1 VLDLKLIL
9 QHPEAVKRNCELRG
23 FSVDVDQIVQLD
35 GERRSL
41 LARLEGTRHEAKQVA
56 RGVDRDQARE
66 RGREL
71 KKRDD
76 ELAQSVVRVEAAL
89 HEAVSRLPNMLDP
102 RVPIGG
108 EDANA
113 VVRQVGTP
121 RAFDFEPRPHEEI
134 GQALDLIDFKR
145 AVHASTSRFYA
156 LKNEAVLMRLALIR
170 LFVDHA
176 MKQGF
181 ELISPP
187 LLTKRQALF
196 ASGYLPFAEKDN
208 YTVAG
213 TDLSLIGTSEQVLL
227 GMHVDEVLTRL
238 PILYLGDSMCFRTEA
253 GSYGRDT
260 AGMIRV
266 HQFYK
271 LEQIVYC
278 LPSES
283 EQWHL
288 QCLENEEWLLAQLE
302 IPYRV
307 ILIASGDLGA
317 PGAIKYDTE
326 AWLPAPRVHRETT
339 SNTNLLDYQT
349 RRGNIRYR
357 IGAEKG
363 FPHTISATGF
373 TDRVIAAILENYQQA
388 DGSVEVPGFLR
399 SALGGLAAIRP
410 RGSGR

>member
-1 VLDLKLIL
+1 MLDIKFIA
-9 QHPEAVKRNCELRG
+9 QHADVVARNCELRG
-23 FSVDVDQIVQLD
+23 YSIDVGRIVQLD
-35 GERRSL
+35 ADRRAL
-41 LARLEGTRHEAKQVA
+41 LAELESTRHQAKEVA
-56 RGVDRDQARE
+56 RGADREKARE

-71 KKRDD
+71 KKRDE
-76 ELAQSVVRVEAAL
+76 ELAQAVARAEEEL
-89 HEAVSRLPNMLDP
+89 HEAVARLPNMLDY

-108 EDANA
+108 EEANA
-113 VVRQVGTP
+113 VVRSVGTP
-121 RAFDFEPRPHEEI
+121 RAFDFEPKPHEVI
-134 GQALDLIDFKR
+134 GEALNVVDFTR
-145 AVHASTSRFYA
+145 AVNASTSRFYA
-156 LKNEAVLMRLALIR
+156 LKNEAVLMRLALLR
-170 LFVDHA
+170 LFAERA
-176 MKQGF
+176 MGQGF
-181 ELISPP
+181 ELVSPP

-208 YTVAG
+208 YTITG

-227 GMHVDEVLTRL
+227 GMHVDDVLTRL
-238 PILYLGDSMCFRTEA
+238 PVLYLGDSMCFRTEA

-278 LPSES
+278 LPAES
-283 EQWHL
+283 ERWPL
-288 QCLENEEWLLAQLE
+288 QCLENEEWILAQLE

-326 AWLPAPRVHRETT
+326 AWFPATGVYRETT

-357 IGAEKG
+357 IGGEKG

-373 TDRVIAAILENYQQA
+373 TDRLIAAILENYQRA
-388 DGSVEVPGFLR
+388 DGSVEVPRVLR
-399 SALGGLAAIRP
+399 PLMGGMTEIARP
-410 RGSGR
+410 GSR